1 MSVRLHDGDEEL
13 SLCTCLDY
21 YLDNVMEN
29 VPELALCMR
38 EKGYIQVIIV
48 VKRKQKNGEPP
59 LRQELPSGSQHVLI
73 IIITS
78 SLVHPERDTGGL
90 SCAFFRLAGR
100 KYPLLRWVNWYHD
113 TSILVDGK

>member
-38 EKGYIQVIIV
+38 EKGYIQV
-48 VKRKQKNGEPP
+48 RR
-59 LRQELPSGSQHVLI
+59 RQLVLPWRIAMQGAHSWDLCRNSMSDYYESVNRLARGAISLDRLPSG
-73 IIITS
+73 
-78 SLVHPERDTGGL
+78 
-90 SCAFFRLAGR
+90 
-100 KYPLLRWVNWYHD
+100 
-113 TSILVDGK
+113 

>member
-38 EKGYIQVIIV
+38 EKGYIQV
-48 VKRKQKNGEPP
+48 R
-59 LRQELPSGSQHVLI
+59 
-73 IIITS
+73 
-78 SLVHPERDTGGL
+78 
-90 SCAFFRLAGR
+90 
-100 KYPLLRWVNWYHD
+100 
-113 TSILVDGK
+113 

>member
-38 EKGYIQVIIV
+38 EKGYIQVLFANHCNEDRISIA
-48 VKRKQKNGEPP
+48 
-59 LRQELPSGSQHVLI
+59 SAMAALI
-73 IIITS
+73 
-78 SLVHPERDTGGL
+78 
-90 SCAFFRLAGR
+90 C
-100 KYPLLRWVNWYHD
+100 
-113 TSILVDGK
+113 